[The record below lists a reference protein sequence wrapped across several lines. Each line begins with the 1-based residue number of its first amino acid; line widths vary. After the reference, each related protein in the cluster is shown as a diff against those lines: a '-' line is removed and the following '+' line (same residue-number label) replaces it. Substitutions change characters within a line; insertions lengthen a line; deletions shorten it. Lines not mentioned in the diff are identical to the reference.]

1 MNFALT
7 GRLLEPLY
15 LRDAEVVV
23 REERH
28 WSDTSRQV
36 IAEGMRGCVEYGTG
50 AALRVPGMAILAK
63 TGTAE
68 TGDGSSNAWFVG
80 FLDDDEHP
88 YAFVTMV
95 ERGGSGLSVA
105 GTVTNKYLQD
115 YLKYLNGQ

>member
-1 MNFALT
+1 MEASTAARLKQYMSYNAVTSYDSENNF
-7 GRLLEPLY
+7 
-15 LRDAEVVV
+15 
-23 REERH
+23 
-28 WSDTSRQV
+28 
-36 IAEGMRGCVEYGTG
+36 
-50 AALRVPGMAILAK
+50 PGLNICAK